1 MSIQTPDSRSDLVPR
16 TNAPDAFARRDGVEK
31 LQLKIGGMSCSF
43 CVASIEKA
51 MGRMNGVHRV
61 NVNLAHEEALIEYEP
76 AKVAPDRLKE
86 ILLELGYTVRDAK
99 RVRTFEEDE
108 AELRGR
114 RNNLLTAIG
123 FTVAAF
129 GAMLLAWLGV
139 LPMARGAPLWL
150 LMSWLMTTL
159 ALATVFG
166 PGGHILT
173 MAWASL
179 RRGILNQHVLLE
191 FGAFAGLLGG
201 IVGYVDDAFP
211 LQDFFA
217 VAVFITTYHLLSGY
231 VSLLVRTRSSQAVR
245 KLLALVPATAR
256 VVRDGREE
264 EIPIE
269 QVTRGDLVRV
279 RPGESIPVD
288 GEVAEGA
295 SGVNQSLV
303 TGESMPVEKEP
314 GDTVIGGSVNQDGT
328 LLVRVTR
335 VGEEIFLQQVARQV
349 EEARALKP
357 GILVLVDRVLAVYVP
372 AVLGFAGLAVL
383 IWTLG
388 ALIVIG
394 TPDWMRA
401 TFAALA
407 VLVMGYP
414 CALGM
419 AMPLALIR
427 GGGMAAERGI
437 LMRSAEAFQVLKDV
451 KKVVLDK
458 TGTITRGKPA
468 VAEVV
473 SLTGHGKDEVLRLA
487 AAAEA
492 SSEHPLARAVVEFAE
507 ARHALIP
514 QATEFQALP
523 GKGITATVEGYR
535 VTLGSPRFVQGE
547 GIELA
552 LAHDQITALQ
562 EAGNTVVVL
571 AADGK
576 PAGIIAIADQIKADA
591 REAVERMKAAGLEP
605 VMLTG
610 DNQRTARAVAQEVGI
625 AEYRAEVLPQDKAG
639 VVRDLQRQGYRV
651 AMVGDGINDAP
662 ALMQADVGIAI
673 GAGTD
678 IAIESAD
685 VVLIGERLGGVVDA
699 YYIGRASYRKTVQ
712 NLSLALAFNGIG
724 VPLAVTSLL
733 PPVWAMIAMLLS
745 VSTVL
750 TNSFAGRLLP
760 AARRLMAAQRVSRTA
775 QLTLTIPNMHCDH
788 CLASIKKAAEALGG
802 IDSVTGDPARQTVT
816 VTYHEGAVDPDG
828 IRTAIIERGFR
839 VSGAAPAATPVA
851 GD

>member
-1 MSIQTPDSRSDLVPR
+1 MSVQTPDRRGDLVAQ

-51 MGRMNGVHRV
+51 IGRMDGVHRV
-61 NVNLAHEEALIEYEP
+61 NVNLAHEEALIEYER

-99 RVRTFEEDE
+99 KVRTFEEEE
-108 AELRGR
+108 AELRDQ
-114 RNNLLTAIG
+114 RNNLLTAVG
-123 FTVAAF
+123 FTLVSL
-129 GAMLLAWLGV
+129 GAMLLGWLGV
-139 LPMARGAPLWL
+139 LPMARGGSVWL
-150 LMSWLMTTL
+150 VLSWVMTTL
-159 ALATVFG
+159 ALTMVFG
-166 PGGHILT
+166 PGWHILT

-201 IVGYVDDAFP
+201 VVGYVDDAFP
-211 LQDFFA
+211 LHDFFA

-245 KLLALVPATAR
+245 KLLALVPPTAR

-264 EIPIE
+264 EVSIDQIRP
-269 QVTRGDLVRV
+269 GDLVRV

-288 GEVAEGA
+288 GEVTEGV

-303 TGESMPVEKEP
+303 TGESLPVEKEP
-314 GDTVIGGSVNQDGT
+314 GDAVIGGSVNQTGT
-328 LLVRVTR
+328 LLVRVTK
-335 VGEEIFLQQVARQV
+335 VGEESFLQQVARQV

-357 GILVLVDRVLAVYVP
+357 GILILVDRVLQVYVP

-388 ALIVIG
+388 AWIATG
-394 TPDWMRA
+394 SPDWTRA

-437 LMRSAEAFQVLKDV
+437 LMRSAEAFQILKDV

-458 TGTITRGKPA
+458 TGTITRGRPA

-473 SLTGHGKDEVLRLA
+473 PLGGYGKDQVLRLA
-487 AAAEA
+487 GAAEA
-492 SSEHPLARAVVEFAE
+492 SSEHPLARAVVDFVE
-507 ARHALIP
+507 AQHVTVP
-514 QATEFQALP
+514 SATGFQAVP
-523 GKGITATVEGYR
+523 GKGVTATVEGHR
-535 VTLGSPRFVQGE
+535 VAAGSPRFVE
-547 GIELA
+547 GDGIDLA
-552 LAHDQITALQ
+552 PAGRQITALQ

-571 AADGK
+571 AVDGT
-576 PAGIIAIADQIKADA
+576 PAGLIAIADQVKADA
-591 REAVERMKAAGLEP
+591 REAIERMKAAGLEP

-610 DNQRTARAVAQEVGI
+610 DNVRTARAVAERVGI

-685 VVLIGERLGGVVDA
+685 VVLIGERLGGAVDA
-699 YYIGRASYRKTVQ
+699 YYIGKASYRKTVQ
-712 NLSLALAFNGIG
+712 NLTLALGFNGIG

-733 PPVWAMIAMLLS
+733 PPVWAMVAMLLS

-760 AARRLMAAQRVSRTA
+760 RARRRGQPAQM
-775 QLTLTIPNMHCDH
+775 TLTIPNMHCDH
-788 CLASIKKAAEALGG
+788 CLESIREAAFTLGG
-802 IDSVTGDPARQTVT
+802 VDDVTGDPTRQSVT
-816 VTYHEGAVDPDG
+816 VTYREGVVDPNG

-839 VSGAAPAATPVA
+839 VADAIPAPTPT
-851 GD
+851 GYR

>member
-1 MSIQTPDSRSDLVPR
+1 MSVEMPDRRRDLSAR
-16 TNAPDAFARRDGVEK
+16 TNAPVAFARRDGVQK

-51 MGRMNGVHRV
+51 MGRMDGVRKV
-61 NVNLAHEEALIEYEP
+61 SVNLAHEETLIEYEP
-76 AKVAPDRLKE
+76 ARVAPEQLKE
-86 ILLELGYTVRDAK
+86 ILLELGYTVRDARK
-99 RVRTFEEDE
+99 VRTFEEDE
-108 AELRGR
+108 AELRGQR
-114 RNNLLTAIG
+114 HNLLTAAA
-123 FTVAAF
+123 FTAVVF
-129 GAMLLAWLGV
+129 GAMLLMWLGV
-139 LPMARGAPLWL
+139 LRMPQAWPVL
-150 LMSWLMTTL
+150 SWLMPAL
-159 ALATVFG
+159 ALLTVFG
-166 PGGHILT
+166 PGWHILT

-201 IVGYVDDAFP
+201 MVGYFDRTFP
-211 LQDFFA
+211 MPDFFG

-245 KLLALVPATAR
+245 KLLALVPPTAR
-256 VVRDGREE
+256 IVRDGREE
-264 EIPIE
+264 EVPIE
-269 QVTRGDLVRV
+269 QVAVGDLVRV

-288 GEVAEGA
+288 GEVADGA

-303 TGESMPVEKEP
+303 TGESLPVEKEP
-314 GDTVIGGSVNQDGT
+314 GDAVIGGSVNQTGT
-328 LLVRVTR
+328 LLVRVTK
-335 VGEEIFLQQVARQV
+335 VGEESFLQQVARQV

-383 IWTLG
+383 IWTVG
-388 ALIVIG
+388 AWAVTG
-394 TPDWMRA
+394 TPDLTRA
-401 TFAALA
+401 AFAALA

-427 GGGMAAERGI
+427 GGGMAAEHGI
-437 LMRSAEAFQVLKDV
+437 LMRSAEAFQVLKEV
-451 KKVVLDK
+451 RKVVLDK

-468 VAEVV
+468 VTEVAA
-473 SLTGHGKDEVLRLA
+473 LDGHEKQEVLRLA
-487 AAAEA
+487 AAAESA
-492 SSEHPLARAVVEFAE
+492 SEHPLARAVVDFAE
-507 ARHALIP
+507 TQHVPVPPAAD
-514 QATEFQALP
+514 FQAVA
-523 GKGITATVEGYR
+523 GKGITASVEERR
-535 VTLGSPRFVQGE
+535 VTVGSPRFVEADGVDLKPVR
-547 GIELA
+547 G
-552 LAHDQITALQ
+552 QITALQ
-562 EAGNTVVVL
+562 EAGNTVVV
-571 AADGK
+571 AVVDGR
-576 PAGIIAIADQIKADA
+576 PAGIIAIADQIKPDA
-591 REAVERMKAAGLEP
+591 REAVERMREAGLEP

-610 DNQRTARAVAQEVGI
+610 DNERTARAVARQVGI
-625 AEYRAEVLPQDKAG
+625 TEFRAEVLPQDKAE
-639 VVRDLQRQGYRV
+639 VVRGLQRQGYRV

-662 ALMQADVGIAI
+662 GLMQADVGIAI

-724 VPLAVTSLL
+724 VPLATTGLL
-733 PPVWAMIAMLLS
+733 HPVWAMIAMLLS

-760 AARRLMAAQRVSRTA
+760 RVRGRLSLAERARRPAQM
-775 QLTLTIPNMHCDH
+775 TLAIPNMHCDH
-788 CLASIKKAAEALGG
+788 CLESIKDASCRLPGVVDVA
-802 IDSVTGDPARQTVT
+802 GDAARQTVT
-816 VTYHEGAVDPDG
+816 VTYREGIADPDG

-839 VSGAAPAATPVA
+839 VADAIPLPTPTR
-851 GD
+851 